1 MLMLCTGAVQ
11 LTRSLSGNRRA
22 LVQLGTSGK
31 LVGEEGGQEGAVR
44 LLTCT
49 ALTGGRAVQ
58 VSRQGTARLLEDKP
72 LLWSYLLNSAVRR
85 SKSLANQLCL
95 MIDGSVEMRLARLVL
110 RLADELGLPDARG
123 PFVPYNLSRRD
134 LAGTASCG
142 RARSGR
148 GPSSGSASPR
158 SPPSAEVP
166 DETATGAS
174 GQSGSRDR
182 STAAAPLV
190 VRKGGRS
197 RNGRRRRRT
206 RS

>member
-1 MLMLCTGAVQ
+1 MLCTGAVQ

-134 LAGTASCG
+134 LAAMVCCREETIIRILGRWRRAGVLSVQREGMIILKPEHLHEILAAS
-142 RARSGR
+142 
-148 GPSSGSASPR
+148 
-158 SPPSAEVP
+158 
-166 DETATGAS
+166 
-174 GQSGSRDR
+174 
-182 STAAAPLV
+182 
-190 VRKGGRS
+190 
-197 RNGRRRRRT
+197 
-206 RS
+206 